1 LVNTTKFISAAL
13 VFQYNQHS
21 MQNKNIK
28 VKTTLNYDFGSGSFS
43 TAELC
48 YYIARTVTR
57 DSHESR
63 AENGISL
70 IQCYATY
77 SNSYTFQQWQPHSNH
92 KTFVS
97 LLFCTAEYV
106 FIYDRKKK
114 HTIPL
119 IQATQRLNLII
130 TNIHSSF

>member
-1 LVNTTKFISAAL
+1 
-13 VFQYNQHS
+13 
-21 MQNKNIK
+21 MQNKNIN
-28 VKTTLNYDFGSGSFS
+28 VKITLNYEFGSGSFS

-48 YYIARTVTR
+48 YYTARTITR
-57 DSHESR
+57 DSHEIS

-70 IQCYATY
+70 VLCYATY
-77 SNSYTFQQWQPHSNH
+77 SNPYTFKQWQPHSNH
-92 KTFVS
+92 KTFGS

-106 FIYDRKKK
+106 FIYNRKK

-119 IQATQRLNLII
+119 TQATQRLNLIT